1 MSMRRFTLMD
11 TSRRRSPS
19 TLYSR
24 SRISRTRDVSS
35 SLQAFTRLLGST
47 RASAKIFLADGVPIP

>member
-1 MSMRRFTLMD
+1 MRRFTFMA

-24 SRISRTRDVSS
+24 SMMSRTRAVSS
-35 SLQAFTRLLGST
+35 SLQAFTRLFPST
-47 RASAKIFLADGVPIP
+47 RASDMMRRAEGIPIP